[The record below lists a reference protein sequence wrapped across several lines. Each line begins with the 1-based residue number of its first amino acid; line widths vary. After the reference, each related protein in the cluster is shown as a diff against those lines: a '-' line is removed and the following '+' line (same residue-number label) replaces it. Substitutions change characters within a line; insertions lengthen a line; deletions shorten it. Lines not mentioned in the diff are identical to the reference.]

1 MRVLVLR
8 KRKRTRIAPEE
19 HLKFQ
24 LSTSFGKL
32 SKAGVVIFGKG
43 LTSFSNSSPCFTC
56 ENAEVLRSV
65 GSQACV
71 LAETRAGVSCCFFQL
86 SACASMEA
94 KLRWVPGEERG
105 VEVVFTV
112 SWSTDTEGDGKV
124 WETRDDTS
132 EGRPLWTRHTSKG
145 RAVSWLIE
153 DLSIWARSKLSQILR
168 DQSFQRAGKDSIV
181 TQLCSLQ
188 RLM

>member
-8 KRKRTRIAPEE
+8 GRKRTRIAPEE

-32 SKAGVVIFGKG
+32 SKPGVVIFGKG

-56 ENAEVLRSV
+56 ENAEVPRSV

-71 LAETRAGVSCCFFQL
+71 LAETGAWVSCCFFQL

-94 KLRWVPGEERG
+94 KLRWVPG
-105 VEVVFTV
+105 VEVAFTV
-112 SWSTDTEGDGKV
+112 LWGTDTEGDRERSGRLKMIPQKAV
-124 WETRDDTS
+124 LCGLDTR
-132 EGRPLWTRHTSKG
+132 PKG
-145 RAVSWLIE
+145 GPFPGL
-153 DLSIWARSKLSQILR
+153 LR
-168 DQSFQRAGKDSIV
+168 TFPFGLGV
-181 TQLCSLQ
+181 N
-188 RLM
+188 

>member
-8 KRKRTRIAPEE
+8 RRKRTRIAPEE

-24 LSTSFGKL
+24 LSTLFGKL

-56 ENAEVLRSV
+56 ENAEALRSV
-65 GSQACV
+65 DSQACM
-71 LAETRAGVSCCFFQL
+71 LAETRAWVSCCFFQL

-105 VEVVFTV
+105 VEVAFTV
-112 SWSTDTEGDGKV
+112 LWGTDTEGDRERSGRLKMIPQMAV
-124 WETRDDTS
+124 LCGLDTR
-132 EGRPLWTRHTSKG
+132 PKG
-145 RAVSWLIE
+145 GPFPGL
-153 DLSIWARSKLSQILR
+153 LR
-168 DQSFQRAGKDSIV
+168 TFPFGLGV
-181 TQLCSLQ
+181 N
-188 RLM
+188 